1 MPIENY
7 DRSDKP
13 KKNNIRTVGYK
24 QGLVWVG
31 LGVSSGKLE
40 GLKDSLRTA
49 NGILYNEIIEQ

>member
-1 MPIENY
+1 MSIENY

-31 LGVSSGKLE
+31 LGYQVESWKAKMSRL
-40 GLKDSLRTA
+40 
-49 NGILYNEIIEQ
+49 